1 LCVPKLLD
9 MINPNLTSENF
20 SSANR
25 NYFIDFKRA
34 INDSNYICITRS
46 DKLLNGAYRRSNVV
60 VFEEDFH
67 FLVSAFSS
75 LFHSAAHLH
84 LEESEHKNIPRLI
97 CQKAV
102 KGIKTWDPD
111 MRPREKFVAHGTDA
125 LNNAELMAMLIGSG
139 RPDQS
144 AVALCGLILKA
155 VGGRLDL
162 LAAQDHKS
170 LSRFNGIGIAKSSA
184 ILAALELGR
193 RMCAVG

>member
-1 LCVPKLLD
+1 MK
-9 MINPNLTSENF
+9 NPNLTTENF

-34 INDSNYICITRS
+34 VNDSHYLCITRS
-46 DKLLNGAYRRSNVV
+46 DKLLNGGYRRSNVV

-75 LFHSAAHLH
+75 LFHSAAHLQ
-84 LEESEHKNIPRLI
+84 LEGTAYCNSPKLG
-97 CQKAV
+97 CQKEV
-102 KGIKTWDPD
+102 KGIKTWNPN
-111 MRPREKFVAHGTDA
+111 MRPREKFVSLGTDA
-125 LNNAELMAMLIGSG
+125 LSDAELMAMLIGSG
-139 RPDQS
+139 RPEQS
-144 AVALCGLILKA
+144 AVALCEAILKA

-162 LAAQDHKS
+162 LAAHDHKS
-170 LSRFNGIGIAKSSA
+170 LSRFKGIGLAKSSA

>member
-1 LCVPKLLD
+1 MK
-9 MINPNLTSENF
+9 NPNLTSESF

-34 INDSNYICITRS
+34 VNDSNYICITRS
-46 DKLLNGAYRRSNVV
+46 DRLFNGAYRRSNVV

-75 LFHSAAHLH
+75 LFHNAAHLH
-84 LEESEHKNIPRLI
+84 LDESENMNIPKLI
-97 CQKAV
+97 RHKEV
-102 KGIKTWDPD
+102 KGIKTWDAE
-111 MRPREKFVAHGTDA
+111 MRPRERFVAHGTDA
-125 LNNAELMAMLIGSG
+125 LSNAELMAMLIGSG
-139 RPDQS
+139 RPNQS
-144 AVALCGLILKA
+144 AVSLCEVILKA

-162 LAAQDHKS
+162 LANQDHKS
-170 LSRFNGIGIAKSSA
+170 LSRFNGIGLAKSSA

>member
-1 LCVPKLLD
+1 MD
-9 MINPNLTSENF
+9 LT
-20 SSANR
+20 AG
-25 NYFIDFKRA
+25 
-34 INDSNYICITRS
+34 
-46 DKLLNGAYRRSNVV
+46 LVV

-84 LEESEHKNIPRLI
+84 LDKSENKNNSKLTF
-97 CQKAV
+97 QKGV
-102 KGIKTWDPD
+102 KGIKAWDAD
-111 MRPREKFVAHGTDA
+111 MRPREKFIAHGTEA
-125 LNNAELMAMLIGSG
+125 LSDAELMAMLIGSG

-144 AVALCGLILKA
+144 AVALCEVILKA

-162 LAAQDHKS
+162 LAGQDHKS
-170 LSRFNGIGIAKSSA
+170 LSRFKGIGLAKSSA

>member
-1 LCVPKLLD
+1 MK
-9 MINPNLTSENF
+9 NPNLTSENF

-34 INDSNYICITRS
+34 INNSNYICNTRS
-46 DKLLNGAYRRSNVV
+46 DKLQTGGYRRSNVV

-75 LFHSAAHLH
+75 LFQSAAHLH
-84 LEESEHKNIPRLI
+84 LEKSEYKNIPRLT
-97 CQKAV
+97 CHKGV
-102 KGIKTWDPD
+102 KGIKTWNPD
-111 MRPREKFVAHGTDA
+111 MRPREKFVTHGTDA
-125 LNNAELMAMLIGSG
+125 LSDAELMAMLIGSG

-144 AVALCGLILKA
+144 AVALCEAILKA

-162 LAAQDHKS
+162 LATKDHKS

>member
-1 LCVPKLLD
+1 MKK
-9 MINPNLTSENF
+9 PNLTSESF

-34 INDSNYICITRS
+34 VNDSNYICITRS
-46 DKLLNGAYRRSNVV
+46 DRLFNGAYRRSNVV

-75 LFHSAAHLH
+75 LFHTAAHLH
-84 LEESEHKNIPRLI
+84 LEESEFENRPRLTF
-97 CQKAV
+97 QNRFR
-102 KGIKTWDPD
+102 GIKTWNPD
-111 MRPREKFVAHGTDA
+111 MCPRERFLAHGTDA
-125 LNNAELMAMLIGSG
+125 LSDAELMSMLIGSG

-144 AVALCGLILKA
+144 AVALCEAILKA

-162 LAAQDHKS
+162 LANQDQKS
-170 LSRFNGIGIAKSSA
+170 LSRFNGIGLAKSSA

>member
-1 LCVPKLLD
+1 MK
-9 MINPNLTSENF
+9 NPNLTSENF

-34 INDSNYICITRS
+34 INDSHYICITRS
-46 DKLLNGAYRRSNVV
+46 NKLLNGSYRRSNVV

-75 LFHSAAHLH
+75 LFHAAAHLH
-84 LEESEHKNIPRLI
+84 LEESEYKNCTRLTFQNGI
-97 CQKAV
+97 
-102 KGIKTWDPD
+102 KGIKTWNPD

-125 LNNAELMAMLIGSG
+125 LSDAELMAMLIGSG

-144 AVALCGLILKA
+144 AVALCEVILKA

-162 LAAQDHKS
+162 LASQNHKS
-170 LSRFNGIGIAKSSA
+170 FSRFNGIGLAESSA

>member
-1 LCVPKLLD
+1 MK
-9 MINPNLTSENF
+9 NPNLTSENF

-25 NYFIDFKRA
+25 SYFIDFKRA
-34 INDSNYICITRS
+34 INNSNYICITRT
-46 DKLLNGAYRRSNVV
+46 DKLQNGGYRRSNVV

-84 LEESEHKNIPRLI
+84 LEKGKHRDCPIRSY
-97 CQKAV
+97 QKGI

-111 MRPREKFVAHGTDA
+111 MRPREKLVAHGTDA
-125 LNNAELMAMLIGSG
+125 LSNAELMAMLIGSG
-139 RPDQS
+139 RSNQS
-144 AVALCGLILKA
+144 AVALCEVILKA

-170 LSRFNGIGIAKSSA
+170 LSRFNGIGLAKSSS